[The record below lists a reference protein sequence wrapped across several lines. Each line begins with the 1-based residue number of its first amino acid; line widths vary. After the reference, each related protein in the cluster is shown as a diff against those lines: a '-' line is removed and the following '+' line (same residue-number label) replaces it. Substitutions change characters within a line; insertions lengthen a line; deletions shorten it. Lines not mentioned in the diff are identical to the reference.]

1 MLPRPKKLVEAYRL
15 SDDDNDVG
23 EIAKGCALIRANFG
37 IDPGSLND
45 EEWAMLFNQAVWIE
59 RTRLI
64 NQAKILS
71 RLFTQGN
78 E

>member
-1 MLPRPKKLVEAYRL
+1 MHSPPKKLVEAYRL

-37 IDPGSLND
+37 TDPGALGE
-45 EEWAMLFNQAVWIE
+45 EEWAMMFNEAVWLE

-64 NQAKILS
+64 NQAKILA
-71 RLFTQGN
+71 RLFSAQS